1 MGKQHPKN
9 GDYLVRDYLVR
20 YYLVRDY
27 LVRDYLVRDY
37 LVALSSLVVFNAVT
51 GFILNV
57 V

>member
-37 LVALSSLVVFNAVT
+37 LVALSSLVVFKAVT

-57 V
+57 A